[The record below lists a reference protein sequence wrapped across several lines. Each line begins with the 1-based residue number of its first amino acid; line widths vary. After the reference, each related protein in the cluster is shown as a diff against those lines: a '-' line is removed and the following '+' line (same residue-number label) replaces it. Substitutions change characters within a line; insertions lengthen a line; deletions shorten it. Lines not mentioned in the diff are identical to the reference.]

1 MTSLFGNKSLIGNP
15 QMKIF
20 TDHREV
26 SEKLHGGVYAIGNF
40 DGLHVGHQ
48 ELLQQTLRISEEMTK
63 RPAIL
68 TFDPHPREFF
78 APSALP
84 FRLATTAQ
92 KTRELG
98 SLGAGLCLNQSFE
111 KDFSVLT
118 PSEFVRRV
126 LLDSLRAAHL
136 VVGADFK
143 FGYRQSGNTDML
155 KELCSQLGIGISVV
169 DQIRVGSETAS
180 SSLARDHICEGE
192 MSSAANVLGRP
203 WSVEAIPVLDND
215 IYSFDLSHYTKI
227 KNREYDV
234 RINGVP
240 YRAALAELDERRQF
254 LSLPSHLDL
263 RKNNTAIIEF
273 IS

>member
-1 MTSLFGNKSLIGNP
+1 
-15 QMKIF
+15 MKIF

-26 SEKLHGGVYAIGNF
+26 SEKSHGNVYAIGNF

-48 ELLQQTLRISEEMTK
+48 ELLQQTLRISEEMMK

-92 KTRELG
+92 KTRELA
-98 SLGAGLCLNQSFE
+98 SLGAGLCLNQNFE

-215 IYSFDLSHYTKI
+215 IYSFDLSYYTKI
-227 KNREYDV
+227 KNGEYAV
-234 RINGVP
+234 RIDGAPLCATLN
-240 YRAALAELDERRQF
+240 ELGDGQQF
-254 LSLPSHLDL
+254 LSVPSYLNL
-263 RKNNTAIIEF
+263 RRSSSVIIEF
-273 IS
+273 AS